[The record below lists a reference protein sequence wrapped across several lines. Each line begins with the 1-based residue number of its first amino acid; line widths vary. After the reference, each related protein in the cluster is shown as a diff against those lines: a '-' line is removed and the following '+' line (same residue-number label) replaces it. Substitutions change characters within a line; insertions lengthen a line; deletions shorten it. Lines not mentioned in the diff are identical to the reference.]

1 MKRRLALGI
10 LSGVILVL
18 VLMPLT
24 SCTSTPSEARLQ
36 GAGSTF
42 ANPIYQKWFSLY
54 MPDHANVKLD
64 YQSIGSGG
72 GIKAIQG
79 QTVDFAG
86 TDAPLTDDQ
95 IKQSPS
101 EMLHIPTVMG
111 GVVMTYN
118 IPSIGSTVLKFSGDV
133 IAGMYLG
140 TIKKWNDPKIT
151 ADNPGVTLPDA
162 DIATVHRSDG
172 SGTTYCFADYLS
184 KVSPEWSSK
193 VGKGT
198 SVNWPGGI
206 GSKGSE
212 GVTGSVK
219 QTPNSIGYVELIYAM
234 QNNLSYADVKNAD
247 GVFVKASLDSV
258 TAAAASAASNMP
270 SDLRVSITN
279 APGKDAYPISTFTWI
294 LVYKDQKDQAKGEA
308 LAKFLWWGIHDG
320 QKAASGIGYAP
331 LPGQVVQK
339 DEEKIKAMMNNGKAV
354 YTAMAT
360 M

>member
-1 MKRRLALGI
+1 M
-10 LSGVILVL
+10 L

-24 SCTSTPSEARLQ
+24 SCNNTPSNTPSEVRLQ
-36 GAGSTF
+36 GAGSTL
-42 ANPIYQKWFSLY
+42 ANPLYQKWFNLY
-54 MPDHANVKLD
+54 MPDHSNVKLD

-86 TDAPLTDDQ
+86 TDAPLSDDQ
-95 IKQSPS
+95 IKQSPG
-101 EMLHIPTVMG
+101 EMLHIPTVLG
-111 GVVMTYN
+111 AAVLTYN
-118 IPSIGSTVLKFSGDV
+118 VPSIGTTTLKFSGDT
-133 IAGMYLG
+133 IGGIFLG
-140 TIKKWNDPKIT
+140 TIKKWNDPKIA

-162 DIATVHRSDG
+162 EMTTVHRSDG
-172 SGTTYCFADYLS
+172 SGTTYCFSDYLS

-198 SVNWPGGI
+198 AVNWPVGI

-212 GVTGSVK
+212 GVAASIK
-219 QTPNSIGYVELIYAM
+219 QTPNSIGYVELIYAT
-234 QNNLSYADVKNAD
+234 QNNLAYADVKNAD

-258 TAAAASAASNMP
+258 TAAAASAANNMP
-270 SDLRVSITN
+270 ADLRVSITN

-294 LVYKDQKDQAKGEA
+294 LVYKDQKDQTKGEA

-320 QKAASGIGYAP
+320 QKSASALGYAP
-331 LPGQVVQK
+331 LPSQVVQK